1 MSNENKDIL
10 DEFLK
15 RLEKSLQA
23 DKITKKLQNLQSK
36 ELSIMSDRK
45 RIAEKHIQQ
54 VMTDEVYID
63 LDRDYQK
70 KLESIRSD
78 IDILEEEL
86 SHEKSIQQ
94 RVDEFKQALSLNQV
108 MEVFDREIFEGIVD
122 KVIVGGYN
130 ENGEKDPYKITFIYK
145 TSFTDGVDASKR
157 KYDKSR
163 FLKNLCSNNNVEGKE
178 MYSDH
183 SDNTCGDGSAFVQTL

>member
-1 MSNENKDIL
+1 
-10 DEFLK
+10 
-15 RLEKSLQA
+15 
-23 DKITKKLQNLQSK
+23 
-36 ELSIMSDRK
+36 
-45 RIAEKHIQQ
+45 
-54 VMTDEVYID
+54 
-63 LDRDYQK
+63 
-70 KLESIRSD
+70 
-78 IDILEEEL
+78 
-86 SHEKSIQQ
+86 
-94 RVDEFKQALSLNQV
+94 

-163 FLKNLCSNNNVEGKE
+163 FLKNLCSNNNVEDKE

-183 SDNTCGDGSAFVQTL
+183 SDNTRGDCMFIVQTPRSEASCECDIGDG